1 MNMKYGEKETVV
13 LLVDAKNGQDYS
25 VDEDDMDGLIRKI
38 LRLDEI
44 QG

>member
-1 MNMKYGEKETVV
+1 MYKILYKDGNAEK
-13 LLVDAKNGQDYS
+13 GQEYS